1 MALVSCCGLA
11 MAMST
16 NEQEIGKKGDIVSAQ
31 LHQREMTFPLGQGIF
46 NSWSL
51 KVAFIR
57 DRKAGTTK

>member
-1 MALVSCCGLA
+1 

-57 DRKAGTTK
+57 DRNAGTTK